1 MTTVAEIAIDQN
13 NPWPGLGSFDEGAA
27 RYFNGRQ
34 NETAELRRLLLDAP
48 LTVLFGASGLGKTS
62 LVQAG
67 LFPLLRK
74 QHYLPVYVRLDLRNQ
89 TAPLIEQVKYALQ
102 SQIHAKSVD
111 APAISEGES
120 LWVYLHRPELELWSK
135 QNQLLTPVFV
145 FDQFEEVFTLGAEN
159 PAAIARLRIDLAD
172 LVENRLPAALA
183 ENAENG
189 HDLSLDSQ
197 RYKVVLS
204 FREDFLPAVEGWR
217 REMPSI
223 LRSRLRLLPMSAEQ
237 AFEAV
242 YNTAPHLVDAELAKK
257 IVTFVAAAR
266 HDGRATETVGI
277 TGELVV
283 EPALLSL
290 VCRGLNEKR
299 KAQGKSAFD
308 QALLA
313 GSGEAIISDYYAK
326 SVDDLPVRVQ
336 RFIENELITERGF
349 RKPCDVDD
357 ARTVHGVTDQELRL
371 LVDRRVLRI
380 EAQRGTERVE
390 LTHDLLTRVVR
401 EHRDLQRE
409 RARIRRQRRQFR
421 NIAIIAVIVAAIGVA
436 WLKQDALL
444 DRYFWYRD
452 MRAPLL
458 SVGDKHL
465 APQPGSP
472 ITPFA
477 DCRQGCP
484 QMIVIPAGKFMMGSA
499 AEPDIACDALRPC
512 ESPQH
517 EVTIDHPFAVSQT
530 EVTFDQWNMCVKD
543 GDCLEANDFTWG
555 GGDRPV
561 IGVGWPAAVSYTKW
575 LSRLS
580 GQNYRLLTESEW
592 EYAARAASNDPYSF
606 GNNESELDHYAWF
619 KDNSGNKTHPVGQK
633 QANPFG
639 LLDMYGNVGEW
650 VEDTFHADYQGAP
663 TDGAAWVTDGDKWR
677 RMVRGGSWSDSP
689 ESLRSASRN
698 AGTGDGRTYDHVGFR
713 VARDVATGGS
723 LF

>member
-1 MTTVAEIAIDQN
+1 MTTVAEIAIDEQ

-34 NETAELRRLLLDAP
+34 TESAELRRLLLDTP

-74 QHYLPVYVRLDLRNQ
+74 QHYLPVYVRLDLSER
-89 TAPLIEQVKYALQ
+89 TAPLIEQVKFALQ
-102 SQIHAKSVD
+102 AQIHAKGVD
-111 APAISEGES
+111 ASAMREGES
-120 LWVYLHRPELELWSK
+120 LWVYLHRSELELWSK
-135 QNQLLTPVFV
+135 HNQLLTPVFV
-145 FDQFEEVFTLGAEN
+145 FDQFEEVFTLGAED

-172 LVENRLPAALA
+172 LVENRLPASLA
-183 ENAENG
+183 ENIDSA

-223 LRSRLRLLPMSAEQ
+223 LHSRLRLLPMSAEQ
-237 AFEAV
+237 AFKAV
-242 YNTAPHLVDAELAKK
+242 YNTAPHLVDAELARK
-257 IVTFVAAAR
+257 IVNFVAAAR
-266 HDGRATETVGI
+266 QDGRASETVD
-277 TGELVV
+277 TTAESV
-283 EPALLSL
+283 EPAPLSL

-299 KAQGKSAFD
+299 KAQGKSAID
-308 QALLA
+308 LALLA

-326 SVDDLPVRVQ
+326 SVDGLPERVQ

-349 RKPCDVDD
+349 RKPCDIDD

-380 EAQRGTERVE
+380 ESQRGTERVE
-390 LTHDLLTRVVR
+390 LTHDLLTWVVR

-409 RARIRRQRRQFR
+409 RARIRRQRRRYR
-421 NIAIIAVIVAAIGVA
+421 NIAVIAVIVAAVGVA
-436 WLKQDALL
+436 WLKQDALR
-444 DRYFWYRD
+444 DRYFWYKD

-458 SVGDKHL
+458 PVRIAKGS
-465 APQPGSP
+465 QPGSSVKL
-472 ITPFA
+472 FA
-477 DCRQGCP
+477 DCRHGCP
-484 QMIVIPAGKFMMGSA
+484 EMAVIPAGRFMMGSA
-499 AEPDIACDALRPC
+499 AVPDFGCDAIHPC

-517 EVTIDHPFAVSQT
+517 EVTIDRPFAVSRT
-530 EVTFDQWNMCVKD
+530 EVTFDQWNMCTKA
-543 GDCLEANDFTWG
+543 GACLEANDFTWG
-555 GGDRPV
+555 EGNRPV
-561 IGVGWPAAVSYTKW
+561 IGVGWPAAVAYTKW
-575 LSRLS
+575 LSQLS
-580 GQNYRLLTESEW
+580 GKNYRLLTEAEW
-592 EYAARAASNDPYSF
+592 EYAARAGSNAPYSF
-606 GNNESELDHYAWF
+606 GDNESQLEQYAWF

-639 LLDMYGNVGEW
+639 LLDIYGNVAEW

-663 TDGAAWVTDGDKWR
+663 IDGTAWVTNGDKWR

-713 VARDVATGGS
+713 VARDVASGGS
-723 LF
+723 HF

>member
-1 MTTVAEIAIDQN
+1 MTTAAEIAIDEQ

-34 NETAELRRLLLDAP
+34 TESAELRRLLLDTP
-48 LTVLFGASGLGKTS
+48 LTILFGASGLGKTS

-74 QHYLPVYVRLDLRNQ
+74 QHYLPVYVRLDLSDR
-89 TAPLIEQVKYALQ
+89 TAPLIEQVKFALQ
-102 SQIHAKSVD
+102 AQIEAKGVD
-111 APAISEGES
+111 APAMREGES
-120 LWVYLHRPELELWSK
+120 LWVYLHRSDLELWSK

-183 ENAENG
+183 VNIESA

-242 YNTAPHLVDAELAKK
+242 HDTAPHLVDAELARK
-257 IVTFVAAAR
+257 IVNFVAAAR
-266 HDGRATETVGI
+266 QDGRATETVD
-277 TGELVV
+277 TTAESV

-308 QALLA
+308 LALLA

-349 RKPCDVDD
+349 RKPCDIDD
-357 ARTVHGVTDQELRL
+357 ARTVHGVTDQQLRL

-409 RARIRRQRRQFR
+409 RARIRLQRRRYR
-421 NIAIIAVIVAAIGVA
+421 NIAVIAVIVAAVGVA
-436 WLKQDALL
+436 WHKQNALR

-452 MRAPLL
+452 MHALL
-458 SVGDKHL
+458 LPIRDMNLASQPAGSVK
-465 APQPGSP
+465 
-472 ITPFA
+472 PFA

-484 QMIVIPAGKFMMGSA
+484 EMIVIPAGKFMMGNSA
-499 AEPDIACDALRPC
+499 SPDIPCDENHPTC

-517 EVTIDHPFAVSQT
+517 EVTFDRPFAVSQT
-530 EVTFDQWNMCVKD
+530 EVTFDQWNMCVKA
-543 GDCLEANDFTWG
+543 GGCQEADDFTWG

-561 IGVGWPAAVSYTKW
+561 IGVGWPAAVAYTKW

-580 GQNYRLLTESEW
+580 GKNYRLLSEAEW
-592 EYAARAASNDPYSF
+592 EYAARAGSIAPYSF
-606 GNNESELDHYAWF
+606 GDNESQLDQYAWF
-619 KDNSGNKTHPVGQK
+619 KDNSDHRTHPVGQK
-633 QANPFG
+633 RANPFG
-639 LLDMYGNVGEW
+639 LLDMYGNVEEW
-650 VEDTFHADYQGAP
+650 VEDTFHCNYKGAP
-663 TDGAAWVTDGDKWR
+663 TDGRAWVTDGDKWR
-677 RMVRGGSWSDSP
+677 RMVRGGSWNDSP
-689 ESLRSASRN
+689 ESLRSARRN

-713 VARDVATGGS
+713 VARTIASGGS

>member
-1 MTTVAEIAIDQN
+1 MTTVAEIAIDEQ

-34 NETAELRRLLLDAP
+34 TESAELRRLLLDTP

-74 QHYLPVYVRLDLRNQ
+74 QHYLPVYVRLDLSDRA
-89 TAPLIEQVKYALQ
+89 APLIEQVKLALQ
-102 SQIHAKSVD
+102 AQIKAKGID
-111 APAISEGES
+111 APAMSDGES
-120 LWVYLHRPELELWSK
+120 LWVYLHRSELELWSR

-159 PAAIARLRIDLAD
+159 RAAVARLRIDLAD
-172 LVENRLPAALA
+172 LVENRLPAAQA
-183 ENAENG
+183 ENVESA

-242 YNTAPHLVDAELAKK
+242 YSTAPHLVDAELARK
-257 IVTFVAAAR
+257 IVNFVAAAR
-266 HDGRATETVGI
+266 QDGRATETVDA
-277 TGELVV
+277 TAESV

-299 KAQGKSAFD
+299 KAQGKSTFD
-308 QALLA
+308 LALLA
-313 GSGEAIISDYYAK
+313 GSGEAIISDYYAN
-326 SVDDLPVRVQ
+326 SVDDLPEGVQ

-349 RKPCDVDD
+349 RKPCDIDD

-409 RARIRRQRRQFR
+409 RARIRRQRRRYR
-421 NIAIIAVIVAAIGVA
+421 NIAVIAVVVAAVGVA

-458 SVGDKHL
+458 PVRIEKV
-465 APQPGSP
+465 APQPGSSVKL
-472 ITPFA
+472 FA

-484 QMIVIPAGKFMMGSA
+484 EMVAIPAGKFIMGSVA
-499 AEPDIACDALRPC
+499 APDIACDALRPC
-512 ESPQH
+512 ESPLH
-517 EVTIDHPFAVSQT
+517 EVTIDHPFAVSRT
-530 EVTFDQWNMCVKD
+530 EVTFDQWNTCVKA
-543 GDCLEANDFTWG
+543 GACLEANDFTWG

-561 IGVGWPAAVSYTKW
+561 IDVGWPAAVAYTKW

-580 GQNYRLLTESEW
+580 GKNYRLLSESEW
-592 EYAARAASNDPYSF
+592 EYAARAGSNAPYSF
-606 GNNESELDHYAWF
+606 GDNDSQLEQYAWF
-619 KDNSGNKTHPVGQK
+619 KDNSGGQTHPVGQK

-639 LLDMYGNVGEW
+639 LLDMYGNVAEW

-663 TDGAAWVTDGDKWR
+663 TDGTAWVTGGDKWR

-713 VARDVATGGS
+713 VARDIATGGS

>member
-1 MTTVAEIAIDQN
+1 MTTVAEIAIDEK

-34 NETAELRRLLLDAP
+34 TESAELRRLLVDAP

-74 QHYLPVYVRLDLRNQ
+74 QHYLPVYVRLDLGDR
-89 TAPLIEQVKYALQ
+89 TAPLIEQVKSALQ
-102 SQIHAKSVD
+102 SQLLAKGVD
-111 APAISEGES
+111 APAMRDGES

-183 ENAENG
+183 DHLESA

-197 RYKVVLS
+197 HYKVVLS

-242 YNTAPHLVDAELAKK
+242 YSTAPHLVDADLAKK
-257 IVTFVAAAR
+257 IVNFVAAAR
-266 HDGRATETVGI
+266 QGGRATETVD
-277 TGELVV
+277 TTAESV

-308 QALLA
+308 QALLS
-313 GSGEAIISDYYAK
+313 GSGEAIISDYYAN
-326 SVDDLPVRVQ
+326 SVNDLPERVQ

-349 RKPCDVDD
+349 RKPCDIDD

-380 EAQRGTERVE
+380 ETQRGAERVE

-409 RARIRRQRRQFR
+409 RARIRRQRRRFR
-421 NIAIIAVIVAAIGVA
+421 NLAVIAVIVAAVGVA
-436 WLKQDALL
+436 WLKQDALR
-444 DRYFWYRD
+444 DQYFWYKD

-458 SVGDKHL
+458 AAGENKL
-465 APQPGSP
+465 APQPGGP
-472 ITPFA
+472 IKLFT

-484 QMIVIPAGKFMMGSA
+484 QMIAIPAGKFMMGSV
-499 AEPDIACDALRPC
+499 AEPDVPCDALRPC

-517 EVTIDHPFAVSQT
+517 EVAIDHPFAVSQT
-530 EVTFDQWNMCVKD
+530 EVTFDQWNVCVKA
-543 GDCLEANDFTWG
+543 GDCQEADDFTWG
-555 GGDRPV
+555 GGNRPV
-561 IGVGWPAAVSYTKW
+561 IGVGWPAAIVYTKW

-580 GQNYRLLTESEW
+580 GKNYRLLSEAEW
-592 EYAARAASNDPYSF
+592 EYAARAGSNASYSF
-606 GNNESELDHYAWF
+606 GDNDSELDQYAWF
-619 KDNSGNKTHPVGQK
+619 KSNSENKTHPVGQK
-633 QANPFG
+633 RANTFG
-639 LLDMYGNVGEW
+639 LLDMYGNVDEW
-650 VEDTFHADYQGAP
+650 VEDTFHPSYEGAP
-663 TDGAAWVTDGDKWR
+663 TDGSAWVINGDKWR
-677 RMVRGGSWSDSP
+677 RMVRGGSWNDFP
-689 ESLRSASRN
+689 ESLRSSSRN